1 MKTMMIPEHKM
12 FLYGEAREGWTP
24 ERVRAWLSKREESRW
39 YGQCLADM
47 LAQVWNQ
54 NGVLMHEFQADECTD
69 EDFASWRKLVDEL
82 AERALTMV
90 PGDPD
95 EQALCPR
102 LKPFMARYSY
112 RDGAGWWVCDCDDKR
127 PASVYTP
134 AYESDGLRE
143 WVLSLLD
150 SCAVKTHHYGDEG
163 YEDIGDW
170 GTYYEVSVAVLGEP
184 LWIDCGE
191 GEHLTIFYRGWHSHF
206 EWYVND
212 LQWFEWMVGRFLAG
226 DVAGLGLKDLD
237 GNRIEN

>member
-1 MKTMMIPEHKM
+1 MD
-12 FLYGEAREGWTP
+12 P

-112 RDGAGWWVCDCDDKR
+112 RDGAGWWVCDCDEQTSGER
-127 PASVYTP
+127 VHA
-134 AYESDGLRE
+134 GLRE
-143 WVLSLLD
+143 RRPQGVGPLPSGQLRGED
-150 SCAVKTHHYGDEG
+150 S
-163 YEDIGDW
+163 
-170 GTYYEVSVAVLGEP
+170 P
-184 LWIDCGE
+184 LRR
-191 GEHLTIFYRGWHSHF
+191 RGLRGH
-206 EWYVND
+206 
-212 LQWFEWMVGRFLAG
+212 R
-226 DVAGLGLKDLD
+226 
-237 GNRIEN
+237 